1 MKLMI
6 KTKIV
11 FIFSLIIILAL
22 TCGASWL
29 FVFGGVKKFQSET
42 HTIKTGEKDVKKI
55 ITATQFVDFVTVLV
69 SGDRTNEYIEY
80 QTYKIE
86 AGVDLEKDKSVVR
99 IINTPSQFDRTV
111 LRKKIEAKDY
121 DDYIKPVRAA
131 FAIKSCDIAVKYEL
145 LKNAKKNI
153 SEADQ
158 QSLRRNKDEILEAPS
173 SRLDVSK
180 LPCYF
185 DTFGDILNEDVKK
198 NLLNNCDFEFSSGTA
213 EFNRDAAEFKIKGKN
228 NNMSIRFGYTGRNFS
243 SDTFESFR
251 DRLQTE
257 NDEITVFTYF
267 DPLDDYNTK
276 QVLSYASDDYARAF
290 ILNEDGKL
298 FYIDLAVDGKIADG
312 QIAKNYGSFVLYL
325 AMSLQF
331 DDSKTDSSNEYI
343 RYLEDYDKA
352 LTYLRKKQY
361 SELKVVV
368 DDMLN
373 QKEQKI
379 PESIDE
385 KMLYN
390 VANYFNHLEFDEK
403 KVNDEFDVLMDNC
416 EFLYDSHEKE
426 GYYKDSNK
434 RSKLLEKISDFKGNN
449 EEVRAN
455 MLTYFLQKESE
466 FGLTKEEK
474 NRYLDD
480 LKQTAYAVDKTIIE
494 TFDTDIERNKFYV
507 KLFENAENKKL
518 ENEEHSD
525 MTFCYIGDTKNS
537 VGGSGQLVK
546 TLKKRNG
553 DLPLG
558 NAFVLV
564 FSDSDLPILSSS
576 EESKNKLIQFF
587 KDMGKTVDNLT
598 KTVHCL
604 VFDNCSVRL
613 FACVDN
619 DSVFE
624 QFINIYSTAR
634 KFLTQRHTIKIG
646 NVLTGAPEF
655 IYFWDWRKMNIYKN
669 GTAFLG
675 YDFSNTANYN
685 VISNKSFQK
694 TERAEEIRM
703 IGEIL
708 LQLQHAYENDDF
720 HYELALDFVERQLR
734 NYIYEL
740 LWRPSLNV
748 SEGKVDK
755 LARYNFIWA
764 D

>member
-1 MKLMI
+1 M
-6 KTKIV
+6 
-11 FIFSLIIILAL
+11 
-22 TCGASWL
+22 
-29 FVFGGVKKFQSET
+29 
-42 HTIKTGEKDVKKI
+42 
-55 ITATQFVDFVTVLV
+55 
-69 SGDRTNEYIEY
+69 
-80 QTYKIE
+80 
-86 AGVDLEKDKSVVR
+86 
-99 IINTPSQFDRTV
+99 
-111 LRKKIEAKDY
+111 
-121 DDYIKPVRAA
+121 
-131 FAIKSCDIAVKYEL
+131 
-145 LKNAKKNI
+145 
-153 SEADQ
+153 
-158 QSLRRNKDEILEAPS
+158 
-173 SRLDVSK
+173 
-180 LPCYF
+180 
-185 DTFGDILNEDVKK
+185 
-198 NLLNNCDFEFSSGTA
+198 LNNCDFEFSSGTA

-228 NNMSIRFGYTGRNFS
+228 NNMSIRFGYTGRKFS

-466 FGLTKEEK
+466 FGLTNEEK
-474 NRYLDD
+474 VRYLGE
-480 LKQTAYAVDKTIIE
+480 LTQTAYTVDKTIIE
-494 TFDTDIERNKFYV
+494 TFSTDKDRNKFYA

-518 ENEEHSD
+518 ENIEYSD
-525 MTFCYIGDTKNS
+525 MTFCYIGDTENS
-537 VGGSGQLVK
+537 VGGSGQLEK
-546 TLKKRNG
+546 TYKK
-553 DLPLG
+553 
-558 NAFVLV
+558 
-564 FSDSDLPILSSS
+564 
-576 EESKNKLIQFF
+576 
-587 KDMGKTVDNLT
+587 
-598 KTVHCL
+598 
-604 VFDNCSVRL
+604 
-613 FACVDN
+613 
-619 DSVFE
+619 
-624 QFINIYSTAR
+624 
-634 KFLTQRHTIKIG
+634 
-646 NVLTGAPEF
+646 
-655 IYFWDWRKMNIYKN
+655 
-669 GTAFLG
+669 
-675 YDFSNTANYN
+675 
-685 VISNKSFQK
+685 
-694 TERAEEIRM
+694 
-703 IGEIL
+703 
-708 LQLQHAYENDDF
+708 
-720 HYELALDFVERQLR
+720 
-734 NYIYEL
+734 
-740 LWRPSLNV
+740 
-748 SEGKVDK
+748 
-755 LARYNFIWA
+755 
-764 D
+764 